1 VGCAAQQ
8 AYEEGRSMLDRGDTG
23 AAITKLQQAAALDP
37 RSATYRLG
45 YLQARE
51 RAVAEALRA
60 AETHLSQGRLP
71 EAERAY
77 RQVLA
82 LEPGHERAGAALKD
96 IDSQRRHDKQL
107 RAAEDAWA
115 RKDAAAALALLKPIL
130 IESPSHAQA
139 QTLRR
144 RIAEAIARP
153 ALEPRLAEAYRKP
166 LTIEFKDAPL
176 RTVFEVISRT
186 SGLNFVFDKDVRGDQ
201 KTTVFLRNTTTDE
214 ALQILL
220 LTNQLERRV
229 LDANSLLIY
238 PNTSAKQKDYQPT
251 SVRSFYLAN
260 ADAKNVAN
268 SLKTITKTRDV
279 VVDERLNLVILRDSP
294 DVLRVAEKLVALHDI
309 PEPEVMLEVEILEI
323 KRSRLLDLGV
333 QLPDQLTLTPLP
345 ATQGGT
351 LTLDDLRNLNRSRI
365 GASVG
370 AVTFNAAKIDGDTN
384 ILANPRIRV
393 RNREKAKVLIGER
406 VPNISTTATSTGFIS
421 ESVTYVDVGLK
432 LDVEPVIY
440 PEDEVVMKV
449 SLEVSNIVSQIQTKS
464 GTLAYQI
471 GTRTAST
478 VLRLRDGENQVL
490 AGLINDEDRRTARK
504 FPGLGDIPVIG
515 RLFGS
520 HADDNTKTEIVLS
533 ITPRVL
539 RNIPKR
545 YADEM
550 EFEAG
555 TESNLGQRSVAL
567 ASSGLPSPAAIAPA
581 GSIGNAP
588 AAPAT
593 ATPSPAT
600 AAAPVSALP
609 SSVGRA
615 ATLSWQGATQGQAG
629 EPLTVQLMLQ
639 SAEPLANVPLTVTFD
654 PRVLQVVGVQE
665 GDFLRQGGVPATFS
679 SRVDSSGSINIA
691 AARSGG
697 TGAAGSGSLAT
708 LTLRPLVPS
717 AQAALQV
724 SAPTVLR
731 PDGQAASVQLPPPH
745 VISIEP

>member
-1 VGCAAQQ
+1 VGCAAQR

-37 RSATYRLG
+37 RSATYRLA

-51 RAVAEALRA
+51 RAIADVLRA
-60 AETHLSQGRLP
+60 ADAHLAQNRLP

-77 RQVLA
+77 RQA
-82 LEPGHERAGAALKD
+82 LTMEPGHERADAALKD

-153 ALEPRLAEAYRKP
+153 AMEPRLAEAYRKP
-166 LTIEFKDAPL
+166 LTIEFKEAPL

-201 KTTVFLRNTTTDE
+201 KTTIFLRNTTTDE
-214 ALQILL
+214 ALQILM

-238 PNTSAKQKDYQPT
+238 PNTPAKLKDYQPT

-260 ADAKNVAN
+260 ADAKSVAN
-268 SLKTITKTRDV
+268 TLKTITKTRDV

-294 DVLRVAEKLVALHDI
+294 EVLRVAEKLVALHDL
-309 PEPEVMLEVEILEI
+309 PEPEVMLEVEILEV

-345 ATQGGT
+345 ATQGGA
-351 LTLDDLRNLNRSRI
+351 LTLEDLRNLNRSRI

-370 AVTFNAAKIDGDTN
+370 AITVNAAKIDGDTN
-384 ILANPRIRV
+384 ILANPRIRA
-393 RNREKAKVLIGER
+393 RNREKAKILIGER

-490 AGLINDEDRRTARK
+490 AGLINDEDRPLVRHACRRHHQDRDRVVDYATGAAQHSQALCRRDGVRSRHRVQPRSTQRGTGVVGTAKPGCCRPCGSSRRCCTHRTRNGDSIARSCG
-504 FPGLGDIPVIG
+504 FA
-515 RLFGS
+515 R
-520 HADDNTKTEIVLS
+520 
-533 ITPRVL
+533 
-539 RNIPKR
+539 
-545 YADEM
+545 
-550 EFEAG
+550 
-555 TESNLGQRSVAL
+555 
-567 ASSGLPSPAAIAPA
+567 
-581 GSIGNAP
+581 
-588 AAPAT
+588 
-593 ATPSPAT
+593 
-600 AAAPVSALP
+600 
-609 SSVGRA
+609 GRA
-615 ATLSWQGATQGQAG
+615 ARCRWPCCDVDLARHDAGARRRAADGAADGAVRRATGQRTAHGHLRSACAAG
-629 EPLTVQLMLQ
+629 DER
-639 SAEPLANVPLTVTFD
+639 AGRGF
-654 PRVLQVVGVQE
+654 
-665 GDFLRQGGVPATFS
+665 PATGRRTGYVLKPCRFFGLGC
-679 SRVDSSGSINIA
+679 DL
-691 AARSGG
+691 GG
-697 TGAAGSGSLAT
+697 
-708 LTLRPLVPS
+708 
-717 AQAALQV
+717 
-724 SAPTVLR
+724 
-731 PDGQAASVQLPPPH
+731 
-745 VISIEP
+745 